1 MSVQNESLEMK
12 NNERKPAAPELEYK
26 AASQDSLSMFFAAI
40 GGAVLG
46 MLATLLVLAVINGG
60 TLNFTHPE
68 RLAVMEANLARVNE
82 NVGAVSQNVDAVAGQ
97 VTDVRDQVASARTQM
112 DTAQA
117 QLDDHS
123 GQLDTVQGSVTALAL
138 TGQKFDTFVAALD
151 QAMISMRKLDGGAEA
166 APVAADASAAPAATT
181 DTAAPAATAAIAAQP
196 MLVSDAAV
204 QPNAVAVLFF
214 VDANGNS
221 VMDADE
227 ANLTGVQLSVADA
240 AGEAIGD
247 YTSSDAGVLVEGL
260 NPGDYNFAIVDA
272 AGHATL
278 SEEVAVTVPAD
289 AAEGQILYVP
299 MAE

>member
-12 NNERKPAAPELEYK
+12 NSERKPAAPELEYK

-46 MLATLLVLAVINGG
+46 MLATLLVLAIINGG

-82 NVGAVSQNVDAVAGQ
+82 NVGAVSQNVDTVASQ
-97 VTDVRDQVASARTQM
+97 VTDVRDQLAVARSQVDTTLAQIDTQA
-112 DTAQA
+112 TAVNSLETA
-117 QLDDHS
+117 
-123 GQLDTVQGSVTALAL
+123 VAALAV
-138 TGQKFDTFVAALD
+138 TGDQFDTFVNALD
-151 QAMISMRKLDGGAEA
+151 QALISMRKLDGSATTE
-166 APVAADASAAPAATT
+166 AAPAA
-181 DTAAPAATAAIAAQP
+181 APAAIAAKP

-204 QPNAVAVLFF
+204 QADAVAVLFF
-214 VDANGNS
+214 VDGNGNG
-221 VMDADE
+221 VMDDAE
-227 ANLTGVQLSVADA
+227 VNLTGVVLRVTDA
-240 AGEAIGD
+240 TGSQVGE
-247 YTSSDAGVLVEGL
+247 YTASDAGVLVEGL
-260 NPGDYNFAIVDA
+260 NPGDYTFAIADA

-278 SEEVAVTVPAD
+278 NEEIAVTVPAD

>member
-12 NNERKPAAPELEYK
+12 SNERKPAAPELEYK

-46 MLATLLVLAVINGG
+46 MLATLLVLAIINGG

-82 NVGAVSQNVDAVAGQ
+82 NVGAVSQNVDTVASQ
-97 VTDVRDQVASARTQM
+97 VTTVRDQLAIARSQM
-112 DTAQA
+112 DNAQA
-117 QLDDHS
+117 LIDEQSSKLAA
-123 GQLDTVQGSVTALAL
+123 VQGSVTALAL

-151 QAMISMRKLDGGAEA
+151 QAMVSMRKLDSSAEA
-166 APVAADASAAPAATT
+166 AAPAA
-181 DTAAPAATAAIAAQP
+181 PAAIAAKP
-196 MLVSDAAV
+196 MLVSDPAV
-204 QPNAVAVLFF
+204 QADAVAVLFF
-214 VDANGNS
+214 VDGNGNG
-221 VMDADE
+221 VMDDAE
-227 ANLTGVQLSVADA
+227 ANLTGVVLRVTDA
-240 AGEAIGD
+240 TGSQVGE
-247 YTSSDAGVLVEGL
+247 YTSGDAGVLVQGL
-260 NPGDYNFAIVDA
+260 NPGDYTFAIIDA

-299 MAE
+299 MAR

>member
-12 NNERKPAAPELEYK
+12 NSERKPAAPELEYK

-46 MLATLLVLAVINGG
+46 MLATLLVLAIINGG

-82 NVGAVSQNVDAVAGQ
+82 NVGAVSQNVDTVASQ
-97 VTDVRDQVASARTQM
+97 VTDVRDQLAVARSQM
-112 DTAQA
+112 DTTQA
-117 QLDDHS
+117 QLNDHNDK
-123 GQLDTVQGSVTALAL
+123 LDTVQGSVSALAL

-151 QAMISMRKLDGGAEA
+151 QAMISMRKLDGGATTE
-166 APVAADASAAPAATT
+166 AAPAA
-181 DTAAPAATAAIAAQP
+181 APAAIAAKP
-196 MLVSDAAV
+196 MLVSDPAV
-204 QPNAVAVLFF
+204 QADAVAVLFF
-214 VDANGNS
+214 VDGNGNG
-221 VMDADE
+221 VMDDAE
-227 ANLTGVQLSVADA
+227 VNLTGVVLRVLDA
-240 AGEAIGD
+240 TGSEVGE
-247 YTSSDAGVLVEGL
+247 YTASDAGVLVEGL
-260 NPGDYNFAIVDA
+260 NPGDYTFAIADA

-278 SEEVAVTVPAD
+278 NEEIAVTVPAD

>member
-12 NNERKPAAPELEYK
+12 NSEHRPAAPELEYK

-46 MLATLLVLAVINGG
+46 MLATLLVLAIINGG

-82 NVGAVSQNVDAVAGQ
+82 NVGVVSQNVDTVASQ
-97 VTDVRDQVASARTQM
+97 VTDVRDQLAAARSQVDNTLAQIETQATAVNGLETAVATLA
-112 DTAQA
+112 
-117 QLDDHS
+117 
-123 GQLDTVQGSVTALAL
+123 VT
-138 TGQKFDTFVAALD
+138 GDRFDTFVNALD
-151 QAMISMRKLDGGAEA
+151 QALISMRKLEGGAATEA
-166 APVAADASAAPAATT
+166 TVAEAPAAVVE
-181 DTAAPAATAAIAAQP
+181 APATIAAKP
-196 MLVSDAAV
+196 VLVRDPAV
-204 QPNAVAVLFF
+204 QADAVAVLFF
-214 VDANGNS
+214 VDANGNA
-221 VMDADE
+221 VMDDAE
-227 ANLTGVQLSVADA
+227 ANLTGVVLRVTNA
-240 AGEAIGD
+240 AGSELGE
-247 YTSSDAGVLVEGL
+247 YTSGDAGVLVEGL
-260 NPGDYNFAIVDA
+260 NPGDYTFAVVNP

>member
-1 MSVQNESLEMK
+1 MSVQNESLEIK

-97 VTDVRDQVASARTQM
+97 VTDVRDQLASARTQM
-112 DTAQA
+112 DTAQT

-151 QAMISMRKLDGGAEA
+151 QAMLSMRKLEGGAEA
-166 APVAADASAAPAATT
+166 APVAADASVATADATT
-181 DTAAPAATAAIAAQP
+181 PAAIAAQP
-196 MLVSDAAV
+196 MLVNDAAV

-227 ANLTGVQLSVADA
+227 ANLTGVQMNVTDA
-240 AGEAIGD
+240 AGEAVGD
-247 YTSSDAGVLVEGL
+247 FTSGDAGVLVEGL
-260 NPGDYNFAIVDA
+260 NSGDYTFAIVDA

>member
-12 NNERKPAAPELEYK
+12 NSERKPAAPELEYK

-46 MLATLLVLAVINGG
+46 MLATLLVLAIINGG

-82 NVGAVSQNVDAVAGQ
+82 NVGAVSQNVDTVASQ
-97 VTDVRDQVASARTQM
+97 VTDVRDQLAVARSQVDTTLAQIDTQA
-112 DTAQA
+112 TAVNSLETA
-117 QLDDHS
+117 
-123 GQLDTVQGSVTALAL
+123 VAALAV
-138 TGQKFDTFVAALD
+138 TGDQFDTFVNALD
-151 QAMISMRKLDGGAEA
+151 QALISMRKLEGGAATEA
-166 APVAADASAAPAATT
+166 APAEAPHLVE
-181 DTAAPAATAAIAAQP
+181 APAIAAKP

-204 QPNAVAVLFF
+204 QADAVAVLFF
-214 VDANGNS
+214 VDGNGNG
-221 VMDADE
+221 VMDDAE
-227 ANLTGVQLSVADA
+227 VNLTGVVLRVTDA
-240 AGEAIGD
+240 TGSEVGE
-247 YTSSDAGVLVEGL
+247 YTASDAGVLVEGL
-260 NPGDYNFAIVDA
+260 NPGDYTFAIADA

-278 SEEVAVTVPAD
+278 NEEMAVTVPAD